1 MTNYLE
7 LSKRIDALVLDN
19 ASITCENHELKKRL
33 EAVLKENKAL
43 ADAGSDLVEKNKK
56 LEAVIDAYYEESK
69 ILYEERAE
77 LKHKNSLLM
86 EIVEGLEE
94 EIEELDN
101 ECNRLYDKCNELD
114 NELEN
119 EKCSVIN
126 YIAVSLDLST
136 CVPLVSETPI
146 DAGNEL
152 MRKCLAKGIPYGGF
166 KVFEKSELL

>member
-1 MTNYLE
+1 MANFIE
-7 LSKRIDALVLDN
+7 LSKKVDALILDN

-33 EAVLKENKAL
+33 EAVLKENKTLTEAL
-43 ADAGSDLVEKNKK
+43 EGYSDENQKLANEIANIQLKN
-56 LEAVIDAYYEESK
+56 L
-69 ILYEERAE
+69 
-77 LKHKNSLLM
+77 HLM

-94 EIEELDN
+94 EVEELN
-101 ECNRLYDKCNELD
+101 EECDELYDKCNELD

-136 CVPLVSETPI
+136 CIPLVFESPI
-146 DAGNEL
+146 DAGKEL

>member
-1 MTNYLE
+1 MGNYLE
-7 LSKRIDALVLDN
+7 LMKKVDALVIDN
-19 ASITCENHELKKRL
+19 VMLTQDNVR
-33 EAVLKENKAL
+33 LKERLAILETENKSL
-43 ADAGSDLVEKNKK
+43 THKNVNLVE
-56 LEAVIDAYYEESK
+56 L
-69 ILYEERAE
+69 
-77 LKHKNSLLM
+77 
-86 EIVEGLEE
+86 VENLEE

-101 ECNRLYDKCNELD
+101 ECNRLSDALE
-114 NELEN
+114 EN
-119 EKCSVIN
+119 EGQVIH

>member
-1 MTNYLE
+1 MANYLE
-7 LSKRIDALVLDN
+7 LMRKTDALILDN

-33 EAVLKENKAL
+33 EVVLKENKAL

-56 LEAVIDAYYEESK
+56 PEAVIDAYSAENK

-77 LKHKNSLLM
+77 LKHKNALLM

-101 ECNRLYDKCNELD
+101 ECNRLSDALE
-114 NELEN
+114 EN
-119 EKCSVIN
+119 EGQVIH

-146 DAGNEL
+146 EAGQEL
-152 MRKCLAKGIPYGGF
+152 MNKCIAKGIPYGGF

>member
-1 MTNYLE
+1 MANFVE
-7 LSKRIDALVLDN
+7 LSRRIDALVLDN

-43 ADAGSDLVEKNKK
+43 VEAGSDLVERNKK

-69 ILYEERAE
+69 ILHEERAE
-77 LKHKNSLLM
+77 LKRKNAHLM

-94 EIEELDN
+94 ENEELDD

-119 EKCSVIN
+119 EKCSVIT

-152 MRKCLAKGIPYGGF
+152 MRKCLAKGIPCGGF

>member
-1 MTNYLE
+1 MANFIE
-7 LSKRIDALVLDN
+7 LSKRIDALILDN

-43 ADAGSDLVEKNKK
+43 AEAGSDLVERNKK
-56 LEAVIDAYYEESK
+56 LEAVIDAYSEESK

-77 LKHKNSLLM
+77 LKRKNAHLM

-94 EIEELDN
+94 ENEELDD
-101 ECNRLYDKCNELD
+101 ECNRLYDALE
-114 NELEN
+114 EN
-119 EKCSVIN
+119 EGQVIH

-136 CVPLVSETPI
+136 CVPLVSENPI
-146 DAGNEL
+146 KAGEEL
-152 MRKCLAKGIPYGGF
+152 IRKCLAKGISWGGF

>member
-1 MTNYLE
+1 MANHLE
-7 LSKRIDALVLDN
+7 LMKKVDALVIDN
-19 ASITCENHELKKRL
+19 VMLAKENVL
-33 EAVLKENKAL
+33 LKEKLKA
-43 ADAGSDLVEKNKK
+43 
-56 LEAVIDAYYEESK
+56 
-69 ILYEERAE
+69 
-77 LKHKNSLLM
+77 
-86 EIVEGLEE
+86 LEE
-94 EIEELDN
+94 EKANLLAINKSLMHKNANLVELVENLEEQISELDE
-101 ECNRLYDKCNELD
+101 ECVELYDKCNELD

-126 YIAVSLDLST
+126 YIAVSLDLKT